1 MESAETRNIYYIK
14 ASLRFYLVVLHRY
27 ARLGVDVIELLT
39 VILATALFR
48 T

>member
-14 ASLRFYLVVLHRY
+14 VGLRFYLVVLHRY
-27 ARLGVDVIELLT
+27 AKLGVDVIELLT